1 MTRFP
6 TESRDVQGL
15 SIEEWPVELPK
26 VGPRCAVPGC
36 TRAADH
42 AHHLFSRGIMGGAF
56 NWVRLPDGN
65 VSGNLMGIC
74 ASHHQLVTENK
85 AVISY
90 EDDGYYWTDAY
101 RPKEKLT
108 QQPPLVLKKEMEEL
122 PSNGHHPV
130 EEPGH
135 IVTEQ
140 HHREICPTC
149 ERPMPKPK
157 LDTDNEAEKP
167 RERKTWAISVP
178 ADKWEDGADVLDVLL
193 EAARDEMDK
202 VGLSY
207 GEGKKIKFAI
217 LSTALALFV
226 NHAEQILADA

>member
-1 MTRFP
+1 
-6 TESRDVQGL
+6 
-15 SIEEWPVELPK
+15 
-26 VGPRCAVPGC
+26 
-36 TRAADH
+36 
-42 AHHLFSRGIMGGAF
+42 MGGAF

-65 VSGNLMGIC
+65 VSGNKMGIC

-85 AVISY
+85 AIVEY
-90 EDDGYYWTDAY
+90 TDGEYFWTDAY
-101 RPKEKLT
+101 RPKAPLT

-122 PSNGHHPV
+122 PGNGHVTV
-130 EEPGH
+130 EPDH
-135 IVTEQ
+135 IVTEE

-149 ERPMPKPK
+149 ARPLPKPK
-157 LDTDNEAEKP
+157 LDTDNETEKP

-178 ADKWEDGADVLDVLL
+178 ADKWEDGADILDVLL